1 MTARQKLKELELDYH
16 KIAEFFGY
24 SSAAFANSTR
34 RELIEKGVLRVVNH
48 IQEGGQNKNDPNKDQ
63 PTKGDELA

>member
-1 MTARQKLKELELDYH
+1 MEVMTNRQKLKSLGLDYH

-34 RELIEKGVLRVVNH
+34 RELIEAGIVRVIEHVQKSKEQ
-48 IQEGGQNKNDPNKDQ
+48 IK
-63 PTKGDELA
+63 

>member
-1 MTARQKLKELELDYH
+1 MTARQKLKELGLDYH

-34 RELIEKGVLRVVNH
+34 RELIEEGIVKVIEHV
-48 IQEGGQNKNDPNKDQ
+48 QEGGQNKNEDRKF
-63 PTKGDELA
+63 T